1 MNKQELIT
9 SIFQNIDA
17 IEIDDIKKIFENE
30 TYNKSYSFE
39 ASSDELINELQ
50 KIQLFESSNQQGKLV
65 NLSFF
70 ALHEMNTQLSAFV
83 THQNNFISNSQNQ
96 THSQNF
102 FNSFKS
108 LITAIDRY
116 GLEILSNS
124 RMPSFNLREKQ
135 LKDIEDLLKS
145 IKEVYDE
152 NNISEKLEKLKK
164 LELSITSINEQDL
177 NELIESVSSFKDKKI
192 EIDKFHSDIKNIEQ
206 EINDYKEE
214 TEENITK
221 NETNFNEYL
230 TQLEELISEK
240 NKKLE
245 EDRTEYVNDKN
256 SLIDDLKDIQKE
268 AKKTLKWATS
278 SALSSSFQSKV
289 NRARFEVWGYFFG
302 VLISS
307 SFMIIFGYLMF
318 FAPDLLSDL
327 IAKYFEISVTK
338 FDSKIDPIM
347 FFILKTI
354 TMVPFVLIVS
364 FFWTAYRKAKELFE
378 EYDYKTI
385 LAQSLMTHFTYLKE
399 NSVLEDDE
407 IKEHTIFVSLKRL
420 LENPV
425 ELVYKRTID
434 EKDFF
439 EKNKDLLVKT
449 IEETIKK
456 VKP

>member
-1 MNKQELIT
+1 M
-9 SIFQNIDA
+9 
-17 IEIDDIKKIFENE
+17 
-30 TYNKSYSFE
+30 
-39 ASSDELINELQ
+39 
-50 KIQLFESSNQQGKLV
+50 
-65 NLSFF
+65 
-70 ALHEMNTQLSAFV
+70 
-83 THQNNFISNSQNQ
+83 
-96 THSQNF
+96 
-102 FNSFKS
+102 
-108 LITAIDRY
+108 
-116 GLEILSNS
+116 
-124 RMPSFNLREKQ
+124 
-135 LKDIEDLLKS
+135 KS